1 MSEQR
6 SQTWHRQSSH
16 PWETKAGVV
25 TQHHPMGHRGHSHLC
40 NNWSLREG
48 QKWQS
53 VLNNA
58 TLSTWVL
65 EKHITCQPRNWK
77 KKEKKEYKRA
87 VQTSQSSRQSGK
99 GNKIYFFFFLTL
111 VPITGCSPGG
121 RVSSPILEQ
130 RRGSQGSSGMTCPRA
145 GCFSL
150 QLRRA
155 SLNSSKDFSGNFF
168 KCVLPQGKIS
178 LPWRLTKPIFLY
190 LNLLSFQ
197 STLFLPNEERLSEC

>member
-16 PWETKAGVV
+16 PWETKADVV

-40 NNWSLREG
+40 NNWSLKEG

-77 KKEKKEYKRA
+77 EKEKKEYKRA

-99 GNKIYFFFFLTL
+99 GNKIYIFSFNLSTHNRMLPRKQSQFSHPWTEKRF
-111 VPITGCSPGG
+111 TG
-121 RVSSPILEQ
+121 
-130 RRGSQGSSGMTCPRA
+130 
-145 GCFSL
+145 
-150 QLRRA
+150 QLWDGD
-155 SLNSSKDFSGNFF
+155 LSKSR
-168 KCVLPQGKIS
+168 P
-178 LPWRLTKPIFLY
+178 
-190 LNLLSFQ
+190 LLS
-197 STLFLPNEERLSEC
+197 STAQGIPQLKQRFFR